1 MSGFQIVILLLAGG
15 FALSSFWPSVKA
27 IIDKLNE
34 PKTEVKPEVK
44 PAITPENIVEHP
56 DCDELVCIVKCWEE
70 LKESCEAKG
79 LTSATKEL
87 EKIFP
92 LFVVKGD
99 KNEQ

>member
-15 FALSSFWPSVKA
+15 FALSSFWPSIKTMLDKA
-27 IIDKLNE
+27 NAK
-34 PKTEVKPEVK
+34 PEVKPEV
-44 PAITPENIVEHP
+44 TPESIVDHP

-92 LFVVKGD
+92 LFVVKGE